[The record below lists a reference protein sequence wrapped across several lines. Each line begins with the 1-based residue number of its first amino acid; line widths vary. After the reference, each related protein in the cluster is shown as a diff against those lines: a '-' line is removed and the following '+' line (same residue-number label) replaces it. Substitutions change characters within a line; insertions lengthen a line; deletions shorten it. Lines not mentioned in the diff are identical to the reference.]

1 MFKCIPQDRHNS
13 FYIRRRRLD
22 LRPNTPNSF
31 QTYEK
36 LSQSSKGNKTM
47 STYPSTLSVTEC
59 HQLLNELLVYQGT
72 HKQFARGIR
81 NYTLACFML
90 EAGLRVGEVVRL
102 CRSDITLNGRP
113 LNLLIIRS
121 EISKTRQERQIPIST
136 RLADAI
142 KTLAEYYWTTFKT
155 VGGFYAFYQTD
166 DNVCLTTRQVERIIS
181 AASIRTIGRPV
192 HPHILRHTFATKLM
206 RLTDIRTVQT
216 LLGHSSITSTQVY
229 THPDSDDLKEAIE
242 RAALDSRNNSATVPP
257 PDLRSYVANRGNAPP
272 A

>member
-1 MFKCIPQDRHNS
+1 
-13 FYIRRRRLD
+13 
-22 LRPNTPNSF
+22 
-31 QTYEK
+31 
-36 LSQSSKGNKTM
+36 M
-47 STYPSTLSVTEC
+47 SESPATLTVTEC

-90 EAGLRVGEVVRL
+90 EAGLRVGEVIQL

-113 LNLLIIRS
+113 LNLLVIRP

-142 KTLAEYYWTTFKT
+142 KTLAEHYWTTFKT
-155 VGGFYAFYQTD
+155 VGGFYAFYQND
-166 DNVCLTTRQVERIIS
+166 DNISLTTRQVERIIRS
-181 AASIRTIGRPV
+181 ASMRSIGRPV
-192 HPHILRHTFATKLM
+192 HPHVLRHTFATKLM

-216 LLGHSSITSTQVY
+216 LLGHSSIMSTQIY
-229 THPDSDDLKEAIE
+229 THPDADDLKEAIE
-242 RAALDSRNNSATVPP
+242 RVALDSRNSSATVPP
-257 PDLRSYVANRGNAPP
+257 PDLSAYVKNRRNAPT